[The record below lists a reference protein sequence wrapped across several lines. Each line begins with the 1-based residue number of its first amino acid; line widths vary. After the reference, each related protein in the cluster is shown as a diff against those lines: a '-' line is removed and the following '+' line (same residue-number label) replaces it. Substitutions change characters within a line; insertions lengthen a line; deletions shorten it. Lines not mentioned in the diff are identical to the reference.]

1 MLPTMPELIC
11 SLAWPRS
18 WLRGV
23 SLGLMI
29 RLYLTRIPRR
39 ILLRAAEAE
48 NNRPYSSATCAG
60 SVPAFALAGCSNPLC
75 EDPEQTT
82 LRMRLYRYFLL
93 WIALAMATC
102 LAWSKPGPQVAPG
115 NTASVPLVLT
125 GGTLIDVSD
134 WGHSARDLPDAVVI
148 IRDGRITDVGTAS
161 AVAIPKG
168 ARVIDCTGKFI
179 IPGLVDGYAGMNSQ
193 GQANA
198 NLYMGVTTLVVRN
211 DHEHGMVDYSASP
224 RPHLYAIDSIGT
236 TDNWSLLA
244 KQSEWLG
251 ILREDLRPAELSP
264 EDTSRQLNETAKL
277 GTRVIILGH
286 NITAA
291 NTQWIIFRAHQL
303 GMITYGEFVATPYR
317 VGVEAGVD
325 ALVHMNRYDLGV
337 VPDELQRP
345 LVDDPQ
351 GPSANT
357 ASDYSQRIPPTD
369 VHLRTYAHFLATH
382 HAALMPTFSLYFVN
396 LPGHWNLWKEPV
408 ATILNPAQMFNPS
421 NVQTGEMDYP
431 LPYWTRHLPAAGQR
445 WMEESQRKKADQ
457 DAMRMWLINQTIFS
471 AYPHYLAASGA
482 PVQGSMPGI
491 SLHTEL
497 ALLVR
502 LGLSPREALAAATNN
517 YAIQFGW
524 NELGMVAPG
533 RRGDVLVVDS
543 DPTVNIWNVRRISTL
558 IVDGNVIDRDGLL
571 KIQK

>member
-1 MLPTMPELIC
+1 MLPTMPQLIR
-11 SLAWPRS
+11 SLPWPRS
-18 WLRGV
+18 WLQWV

-29 RLYLTRIPRR
+29 RLYLKRIPRR
-39 ILLRAAEAE
+39 IVLGAAEAE
-48 NNRPYSSATCAG
+48 INRHHSSATCAG
-60 SVPAFALAGCSNPLC
+60 SVPAFALTGFSNLQC

-82 LRMRLYRYFLL
+82 LRMRLYYYCLL
-93 WIALAMATC
+93 WIALALATG
-102 LAWSKPGPQVAPG
+102 LAWSKPAPQASPG
-115 NTASVPLVLT
+115 STASVPLVLT
-125 GGTLIDVSD
+125 GGTVIDVSD

-148 IRDGRITDVGTAS
+148 IRDGRITDVGAAS
-161 AVAIPKG
+161 AVTIPKG

-198 NLYMGVTTLVVRN
+198 NLYMGVTTLVARN

-224 RPHLYAIDSIGT
+224 RPHLYPIDSVGT

-251 ILREDLRPAELSP
+251 ILREGLRPAELSP

-277 GTRVIILGH
+277 GTRVVILGH

-291 NTQWIIFRAHQL
+291 NTQWIVFRAHQL
-303 GMITYGEFVATPYR
+303 GMITYGEFVSTPYK

-325 ALVHMNRYDLGV
+325 ALVHLNRYDLGV

-369 VHLRTYAHFLATH
+369 VHLRAYAHFLAAH
-382 HAALMPTFSLYFVN
+382 HTALMPTFSLYFVN
-396 LPGHWNLWKEPV
+396 LPGHWNLWKEP
-408 ATILNPAQMFNPS
+408 AAGILNPAQMFNPS

-431 LPYWTRHLPAAGQR
+431 LPYWTRHLPAVGQR
-445 WMEESQRKKADQ
+445 WMEENQRKKADQ

-524 NELGMVAPG
+524 SELGMVAPG
-533 RRGDVLVVDS
+533 RRADVLVVDN

-558 IVDGNVIDRDGLL
+558 IVDGNVIDRDELL